1 MLNTLSILLPIFGL
15 IAAGFISRKT
25 GVLGPTAASELNRY
39 VVWLALP
46 ALLFDIMA
54 HSHWQALFLPAFI
67 NVYLLGTGII
77 FLLILVWRL
86 SQGKHLADASVDG
99 VAAAYSNTGYVGFPL
114 LFLVFGASS
123 QIPTTIASIIV
134 VCILFSIAIML
145 IETGLQA
152 EKALHLRIKSVL
164 SAVFRNPLVV
174 SPIAGVIVAASG
186 LTIPDSVETF
196 LHLLSDSASPC
207 ALVSLGLFLASSR
220 SAMPNNSDNE
230 KRVAWVLT
238 FTKLAIQPLLV
249 AVLAFWVFD
258 MDKTLAMMAVLLA
271 ALPTGTG
278 PFMLAEFYQ
287 RDAYITAQ
295 TIMFSTVISL
305 LTLTVLLN
313 ML

>member
-25 GVLGPTAASELNRY
+25 GVLGPSAASELNRY

-54 HSHWQALFLPAFI
+54 HSHWQALFQPDFI

-77 FLLILVWRL
+77 FIVILLWRL
-86 SQGKHLADASVDG
+86 KQGKHLADASVDG

-114 LFLVFGASS
+114 LFLVFGTSS
-123 QIPTTIASIIV
+123 QVPTTIASIIV

-152 EKALHLRIKSVL
+152 EKSLHLRIKSVL

-174 SPIAGVIVAASG
+174 SPIAGVLVAAFGFS
-186 LTIPDSVETF
+186 LPASVETF

-207 ALVSLGLFLASSR
+207 ALVSLGLFLASSH
-220 SAMPNNSDNE
+220 SQSTTDNTGE
-230 KRVAWVLT
+230 KYIAWVLT

-249 AVLAFWVFD
+249 AALAFWVFD
-258 MDKTLAMMAVLLA
+258 MDHTLAMMAVLLA

-278 PFMLAEFYQ
+278 PFMLAEFYR
-287 RDAYITAQ
+287 RDAFITAQ
-295 TIMFSTVISL
+295 TIMFSTIISL
-305 LTLTVLLN
+305 FTLTVLLSL
-313 ML
+313 M

>member
-67 NVYLLGTGII
+67 NVYLLGTGVI
-77 FLLILVWRL
+77 FVLILLWRL
-86 SQGKHLADASVDG
+86 HQGKHLADASVDG

-114 LFLVFGASS
+114 LFLVFGSSS
-123 QIPTTIASIIV
+123 QVPTTIASIIV

-152 EKALHLRIKSVL
+152 EKSLHLRIKSVL
-164 SAVFRNPLVV
+164 SAIFRNPIVV
-174 SPIAGVIVAASG
+174 APIAGVVIAASG
-186 LTIPDSVETF
+186 FILPNSVETF
-196 LHLLSDSASPC
+196 LNLLSDSASPC
-207 ALVSLGLFLASSR
+207 ALVSLGLFLASSHSQ
-220 SAMPNNSDNE
+220 SAKDNDNE
-230 KRVAWVLT
+230 KYIAWVLT

-258 MDKTLAMMAVLLA
+258 MDRTLAMMAVLLA

-278 PFMLAEFYQ
+278 PFMLAEFYR
-287 RDAYITAQ
+287 RDAFITAQ

-305 LTLTVLLN
+305 FTLTLLLSL
-313 ML
+313 M